1 MVALS
6 TQGITMPDGTVVSTS
21 QGARCAPRPRRSIA
35 TVLAVVAL
43 LGAATVATVVP
54 APAASAAGSDMIAAW
69 YADAGCPSLAVFS
82 PDATSLT
89 DITIVVDCASNDLD
103 ILQVAHVTWSP
114 DGSRLA
120 FNGWVGGGNW
130 FWFVVNV
137 DGSGLEEL
145 CLDFDCSDPDN
156 RFFRAWSAD
165 WGVDDHLYLS
175 DQFNNRLVRMSMED
189 GSSSFVGWGG
199 IDDQPETWNPALSPD
214 GSQLAYHNFDDVFVA
229 PVADLSDRTRLTP
242 DSALSLQHT
251 TWDASGTQVI
261 YVERTSRNSDDGVIV
276 RRSVSLPTDVH
287 PLVAD
292 PTLAARSPAVSPDG
306 SRMVFFDAITRDV
319 YLVDLASDGPEGP
332 FTLLFD
338 EGSSQMAAFAW
349 HGAGGPRA
357 PRSPVPSIALTCE
370 PSVLAVGRTVTCT
383 VTGGDPGIDVLWRAA
398 YNPAF
403 AGAGVTLGA
412 DGTGS
417 FSFVVPRAAL
427 GQQLTVELV
436 EWTAPVSLGVVG
448 APVPASIPAGEGS
461 SLPAGGFAL
470 LLALLGLT
478 FPVALRRSA
487 DVTA

>member
-1 MVALS
+1 VS
-6 TQGITMPDGTVVSTS
+6 DGTVVSTS
-21 QGARCAPRPRRSIA
+21 QGARCAPRLRRSIV

-69 YADAGCPSLAVFS
+69 YQADVPYDCQSLVVFS

-89 DITIVVDCASNDLD
+89 DITIVVDCASNDLG
-103 ILQVAHVTWSP
+103 ITRVGHVTWSP

-120 FNGWVGGGNW
+120 FTALSTDWL
-130 FWFVVNV
+130 WFVVNV

-145 CLDFDCSDPDN
+145 CLDFDCNDPDN
-156 RFFRAWSAD
+156 RLLGVWNAD
-165 WGVDDHLYLS
+165 WGVDNHLYLS
-175 DQFNNRLVRMSMED
+175 NVGFDPGDSDGFRRGFVRMSMED
-189 GSSSFVGWGG
+189 GSFSFVGWGG

-214 GSQLAYHNFDDVFVA
+214 GSQVVYHDYSDVFVA
-229 PVADLSDRTRLTP
+229 PVADLSDWTRLTP
-242 DSALSLQHT
+242 ESGDVTHT

-261 YVERTSRNSDDGVIV
+261 YVDTDGEQIF
-276 RRSVSLPTDVH
+276 RRSVIMPTNVQA
-287 PLVAD
+287 LVAD
-292 PTLAARSPAVSPDG
+292 PTLDPRSPAVSPDG
-306 SRMVFFDAITRDV
+306 SRMIFFDRTTRDV

-338 EGSSQMAAFAW
+338 SPVPGRFMGAFDW
-349 HGAGGPRA
+349 HVAGGPRA
-357 PRSPVPSIALTCE
+357 PRSSVPSIALACE
-370 PSVLAVGRTVTCT
+370 PSVLAVGGTVTCT

-412 DGTGS
+412 DGTGA

-448 APVPASIPAGEGS
+448 APVPASIPAGDGS

-470 LLALLGLT
+470 LFALLGLT
-478 FPVALRRSA
+478 VRVAMRRSA
-487 DVTA
+487 GVTA